1 MINTGEVI
9 SSQRSGSSART
20 SGASTRRPTEQE
32 LEIARLREEMR
43 QRDAYMKAQNEYY
56 ARVQAEQQAQNEYYA
71 RVQAEQQKLLLVST
85 LRYYSL
91 FIPFQI
97 SCAILTYLVDRHW
110 LSSRA

>member
-20 SGASTRRPTEQE
+20 SGASTRRPTEQD

-43 QRDAYMKAQNEYY
+43 QRDAYIKT
-56 ARVQAEQQAQNEYYA
+56 QNEYYA

-85 LRYYSL
+85 LHYYSL
-91 FIPFQI
+91 FMALQI

>member
-1 MINTGEVI
+1 M
-9 SSQRSGSSART
+9 
-20 SGASTRRPTEQE
+20 EQD

-43 QRDAYMKAQNEYY
+43 QRDAYMK
-56 ARVQAEQQAQNEYYA
+56 VQNEYYA

-91 FIPFQI
+91 FIALQI